1 MAIRPKIKQSSDPW
15 GPEFDAEMRA
25 ITDKW
30 SKMSKAEKRSLRNA
44 WDREFLERIKTLP
57 KKVVTAKVKVNKN
70 APKTVAPKTG
80 NVTVMPKGTKPPTKT
95 NSQKAKEAAARARRA
110 QSQKGARS
118 TRGGGMRGGFGGG
131 GGGGAFN
138 DANR

>member
-1 MAIRPKIKQSSDPW
+1 MAIRPKIKKSSDSW
-15 GPEFDAEMRA
+15 GPAFDAEMRA

-30 SKMSKAEKRSLRNA
+30 SKMSKAEQKSMRNN
-44 WDREFLERIKTLP
+44 WDRQFLERIKTVP

-95 NSQKAKEAAARARRA
+95 NSQKAKEEAARKRR
-110 QSQKGARS
+110 QNQQKGGRS
-118 TRGGGMRGGFGGG
+118 SRGGGMRGGSMGGG
-131 GGGGAFN
+131 MGFPGN
-138 DANR
+138 VNQ